1 MTPTSI
7 LRELER
13 LPLTDKLFIIE
24 RTLKSIRTDKER
36 RLKAAVDSLYE
47 DYKSDPELT
56 AFTQLD
62 AESFYEAR

>member
-1 MTPTSI
+1 M
-7 LRELER
+7 RELER
-13 LPLTDKLFIIE
+13 LPLTDQLFVIE

-56 AFTQLD
+56 AFTQLVG
-62 AESFYEAR
+62 EIQYLVG

>member
-13 LPLTDKLFIIE
+13 LPLSDQLFVIE
-24 RTLKSIRTDKER
+24 RTLKSIRTDKEK

-62 AESFYEAR
+62 TESFYEAK